1 MKAVSPHVISTV
13 IPLFVMSKLIRWETP
28 FTEILD
34 PSVGLII
41 STKPD
46 GADILK
52 AIVAPRGI
60 NAYPKYLITF
70 GEVIAF
76 TCFEE
81 AHAPERDFASATVEE
96 SRLCAYEFL
105 DSSWLETYAAWSP
118 FYFGNETDS
127 FYHYLIFGGDNN
139 IEVITP
145 NRPTI
150 EAVEEK
156 IILHIQYEV

>member
-1 MKAVSPHVISTV
+1 
-13 IPLFVMSKLIRWETP
+13 MSKLIRWDTP
-28 FTEILD
+28 FTEIQF

-41 STKPD
+41 TTKAD
-46 GADILK
+46 EADILK
-52 AIVAPRGI
+52 AIVAPKGI
-60 NAYPKYLITF
+60 DAYPKYLITF

-96 SRLCAYEFL
+96 ERLCAYEYL
-105 DSSWLETYAAWSP
+105 DSPWLKTYAAWTP

-150 EAVEEK
+150 DIVEEK
-156 IILHIQYEV
+156 TILQIEREV

>member
-1 MKAVSPHVISTV
+1 
-13 IPLFVMSKLIRWETP
+13 MSKLIRWNTP
-28 FTEILD
+28 FTD
-34 PSVGLII
+34 KQRPSVGLII
-41 STKPD
+41 TTEAD
-46 GADILK
+46 EIDILK
-52 AIVAPRGI
+52 AIVAPKGI
-60 NAYPKYLITF
+60 DAYPKYLITF

-96 SRLCAYEFL
+96 ERLCAYEYL
-105 DSSWLETYAAWSP
+105 DSPWLKTYAAWTP

-150 EAVEEK
+150 DIVEEK
-156 IILHIQYEV
+156 TILQIEREV